1 MLEGLLVAL
10 ACIAGFFLLCGVMW
24 ACFAFLG
31 FLIELIM
38 LPFSLTG
45 LIVSVI
51 QQKRGMGENG
61 KSIAIRALIVG
72 ITGAVAFAAVA
83 FFMGASLAH
92 IGIAALAGLL
102 LGAMFGL

>member
-1 MLEGLLVAL
+1 MLEGLLLVL
-10 ACIAGFFLLCGVMW
+10 ACIAGFFILCGVMW

-31 FLIELIM
+31 FLVELIS

-72 ITGAVAFAAVA
+72 LIGAVALAAIA
-83 FFMGASLAH
+83 FFMGANLAN
-92 IGIAALAGLL
+92 IGIAALAGLF
-102 LGAMFGL
+102 LGAIFGL